1 MDRDPADMDLGDDQA
16 DLDLADDPDPVA
28 AGPVDDQEVVDLAAD
43 AADRATTAVERYAD
57 SVSIT

>member
-1 MDRDPADMDLGDDQA
+1 MDRDPADMDLGDDPA